1 MRNRRTF
8 LQQSTAAGAALMMPG
23 WLNAFGNIQEE
34 LTRLII
40 LHTNDV
46 HSRLEPFPDDGSRNA
61 GLGGAA
67 VRAAMIEK
75 IRKENEHVLLF
86 DAGDIFQGTPYF
98 NFYLGEPD
106 IKLMSAMKYD
116 GTTMGN
122 HDFDGS
128 LENFERQMRDHAT
141 FPLIIANYDFSDTV
155 MHDRF
160 MTRKVFQKGDIKIGV
175 TGVGIELDGLVPT
188 SLYGNTKYLDPI
200 AKATAEAA
208 ILRHDEKCDIV
219 ICLSHLGY
227 KFSGDKVC
235 DITLA
240 QNSRDIDI
248 IIGGHTHTFM
258 DQPDM
263 QRNKD
268 GAPVIIHQVGWGGI
282 RLGKMEITLERNK
295 RNKCVTCEGMWVKEK
310 NA

>member
-1 MRNRRTF
+1 MSSRRRFIQHT
-8 LQQSTAAGAALMMPG
+8 TAASAALMMPG
-23 WLNAFGNIQEE
+23 WVNALDLTEE
-34 LTRLII
+34 ITRLII

-46 HSRLEPFPDDGSRNA
+46 HSRIEPFPNDGSRNA
-61 GLGGAA
+61 GLGGAS
-67 VRAAMIEK
+67 VRASMIEK

-116 GTTMGN
+116 ATTMGN

-128 LENFERQMRDHAT
+128 LENFEMQMREHAS
-141 FPLIIANYDFSDTV
+141 FPLIISNYGFSDTV
-155 MHDRF
+155 MHDRYVP
-160 MTRKVFQKGDIKIGV
+160 RKIFQKGKVKIGV

-188 SLYGNTKYLDPI
+188 ALYGNTVYQDPI
-200 AKATAEAA
+200 AKANEQAA
-208 ILRHDEKCDIV
+208 ILKHDEKCDLV

-227 KFSGDKVC
+227 KFDSDKVS
-235 DITLA
+235 DIKLA
-240 QNSRDIDI
+240 QNSRNIDI

-258 DQPDM
+258 DKPDM

-268 GAPVIIHQVGWGGI
+268 GAPVMIHQVGWAGM
-282 RLGKMEITLERNK
+282 RLGKIEVTMELNK
-295 RNKCVTCEGMWVKEK
+295 RKKCVTCEGVWVKE
-310 NA
+310 N